1 MVLYLKIYRHT
12 KGHLDFLLHHRLE
25 ILYFCSS
32 KFRPVVQRELTFV
45 KGVRSASRFWFFF
58 ARGCPLAPAPCW
70 EDSVFSIVLPF
81 LLCQTSPDSL
91 MAVSFWALSAVPLTC
106 LSILL
111 PISPCLDYSTFTV
124 SLEMSYLQPS
134 DLVLIFKCWVS
145 CCGPFA
151 SIYKL

>member
-1 MVLYLKIYRHT
+1 MPLVLYLKIYRHT

-25 ILYFCSS
+25 ILYFCSF
-32 KFRPVVQRELTFV
+32 KFRPVIQRELTFV
-45 KGVRSASRFWFFF
+45 KGVRSASRFWFFL
-58 ARGCPLAPAPCW
+58 RVDVHWLQHHLLRR
-70 EDSVFSIVLPF
+70 FSLFHLF
-81 LLCQTSPDSL
+81 LLCQASSDSF
-91 MAVSFWALSAVPLTC
+91 MAVSFWALYAVPLTC

-124 SLEMSYLQPS
+124 SLEMSYLQSS
-134 DLVLIFKCWVS
+134 DFVLIFKHWVG